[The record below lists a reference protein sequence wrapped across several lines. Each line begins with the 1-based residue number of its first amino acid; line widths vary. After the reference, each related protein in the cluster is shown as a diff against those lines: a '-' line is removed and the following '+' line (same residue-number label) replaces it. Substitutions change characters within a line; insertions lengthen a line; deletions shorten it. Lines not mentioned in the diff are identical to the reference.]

1 MVELEQKRVLVLSMG
16 IAVIKREDVRDGAKE
31 GYQRGTVQE
40 IRNQGSGGHLGH
52 QPALAYASAWSG
64 SMKSYRKVEQER
76 NQETFRVGD
85 LKATSKFKR
94 ATYMRHRTRNDFVI
108 G

>member
-1 MVELEQKRVLVLSMG
+1 MCC
-16 IAVIKREDVRDGAKE
+16 
-31 GYQRGTVQE
+31 
-40 IRNQGSGGHLGH
+40 QGKWGHLED

-64 SMKSYRKVEQER
+64 SMKSYRKVEQDR

-85 LKATSKFKR
+85 LKAISVFKR
-94 ATYMRHRTRNDFVI
+94 ATYMRLQTRNDFVM